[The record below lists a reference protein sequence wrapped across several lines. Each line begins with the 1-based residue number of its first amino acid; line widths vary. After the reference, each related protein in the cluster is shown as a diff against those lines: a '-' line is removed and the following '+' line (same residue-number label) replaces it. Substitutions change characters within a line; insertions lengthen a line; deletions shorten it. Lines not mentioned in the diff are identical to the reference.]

1 MLWEMKIL
9 ILLIFFLVHFFF
21 NFGCTESSLWHSVG
35 SHSLRCPA
43 VCGILVSQPGIKSAS
58 PALEDWFL
66 TTGKPGK
73 SLHVLSKEAIIQNF
87 EIQSYIYYQISMPI
101 FMFWFVS
108 AGAQE
113 FVYIYIWDFICI
125 QNWYWKLRKTSW
137 HGIFKAVL
145 CYTMMM
151 SLFITYEYFHF

>member
-1 MLWEMKIL
+1 MAPGPWTCWNWLPWGDEPLLSLHWLWRAGALAGARE
-9 ILLIFFLVHFFF
+9 LLVPQP
-21 NFGCTESSLWHSVG
+21 GSESMP
-35 SHSLRCPA
+35 PA
-43 VCGILVSQPGIKSAS
+43 VKHRI
-58 PALEDWFL
+58 L